1 MIDPNLASA
10 DAEVIRAALL
20 GWQAD
25 GVANP
30 KIVVGRDVDGDGVDD
45 FYGLDAFGNL
55 TLLSGVTVE
64 DTVSE
69 STGAEGF

>member
-1 MIDPNLASA
+1 MAFDLSAEDHTAIRDVLAA
-10 DAEVIRAALL
+10 
-20 GWQAD
+20 WQAD
-25 GVANP
+25 GVPNP
-30 KIVVGRDVDGDGVDD
+30 KIAVGRDVDGDGVDD

-64 DTVSE
+64 DTVSV